1 MNQSRNRLVIEKI
14 SWKIQRIEIENRDS
28 KGAGEKK
35 KLLKFA
41 GS

>member
-1 MNQSRNRLVIEKI
+1 MNRLSNRLVIEKI
-14 SWKIQRIEIENRDS
+14 SYKIQGIKIEHRDS